1 MASMFGERHAG
12 RFVSL
17 SLVISLV
24 FLTIDFAGAQAA
36 GGKTSPASAQQFTGF
51 EGIFDAPNYD
61 LLTQLPQISRNAV
74 ALRTLASLVAGFQR
88 IETAPAPKS
97 PTEEVA
103 LRRRARDLGVQKVKF
118 YAQYGLTKRIMSV
131 GPEGVETYLSQWR
144 GDWDQEDRMS
154 AKRQVSARS
163 LQGTEPLL
171 SSYIN
176 GTLNR
181 LMVRGQDRKIM
192 APWSASAP
200 TSFSYNPAGWAASL
214 DWTGVASAIEQS
226 STLGGGTLISRKHI
240 LLATHVP
247 LPASEPGRRPFDI
260 WFTNKAGKVFGY
272 KVVKTVNVPHTDISI
287 GTLDRETDPSLRVY
301 RVLPDGWEKR
311 VSDAV
316 VETGEVV
323 GAKPP
328 WNGLWTGISMRLPVV
343 YTNQDRFALIGE
355 VAAVFGPKGLLD
367 AEVIPPSFEPA
378 KAHYLARRGGDSG
391 NPIFTLVGD
400 ELVLLGAWHM
410 KHSFPWLIGSREE
423 VEAIMGQKL
432 QTVEL
437 PS

>member
-1 MASMFGERHAG
+1 MAAMNLRRYAVTLFSIA
-12 RFVSL
+12 L
-17 SLVISLV
+17 LISLALFKTELAV
-24 FLTIDFAGAQAA
+24 AQGAGS
-36 GGKTSPASAQQFTGF
+36 KTSPASAQQFSGF
-51 EGIFDAPNYD
+51 EGIFDAPNYE
-61 LLTQLPQISRNAV
+61 LLIQLPQISRNAA
-74 ALRTLASLVAGFQR
+74 ALRTLASLVSGFQR
-88 IETAPAPKS
+88 VGASPAPKT
-97 PTEEVA
+97 PAEA
-103 LRRRARDLGVQKVKF
+103 LAFRRRARDLGVSKVGF

-131 GPEGVETYLSQWR
+131 GPEGVEAYLSQWR
-144 GDWDQEDRMS
+144 TDWAQEDS
-154 AKRQVSARS
+154 LATNRQVLAGAT
-163 LQGTEPLL
+163 QGTEPLL
-171 SSYIN
+171 SSYIQTN
-176 GTLNR
+176 LNR
-181 LMVRGQDRKIM
+181 LMARGQDRKIM
-192 APWSASAP
+192 NPWSASAP

-214 DWTGVASAIEQS
+214 DWTGLASAIELS
-226 STLGGGTLISRKHI
+226 GALGGGTLISRKHI
-240 LLATHVP
+240 LLAQHVP